1 MTVILCVSEWMNE
14 PMPFI
19 TLPSLAPIERDEPAP
34 SPAQARDAQEAQRLM
49 GLSTLFGAAAPI
61 ARETDHRIVLT
72 EIDRLV
78 QEMVGWR
85 TLPELAPGLPVLV
98 IPPRSEPEG
107 WTVINDV
114 IQKRPIAAD
123 DFHGLYFPFAFY
135 QRVGWPRWIEE
146 ERERMSRTA
155 FADEYLCQPISQ
167 CPDGHKT
174 SGKN

>member
-1 MTVILCVSEWMNE
+1 MRVDLLVTEFINE

-19 TLPSLAPIERDEPAP
+19 TLVSLALIERDEPAS

-49 GLSTLFGAAAPI
+49 GLSTFTDAAAPI
-61 ARETDHRIVLT
+61 ARETDSRIVLT

-85 TLPELAPGLPVLV
+85 ELPEIAPGLPVLV
-98 IPPRSEPEG
+98 IPPRLFPDG
-107 WTVINDV
+107 WDEIKGV
-114 IQKRPIAAD
+114 IQKKPLLAID
-123 DFHGLYFPFAFY
+123 NFWPSHHFAFY
-135 QRVGWPRWIEE
+135 ENVVHPRWIEE